1 MDFRDISIDRVKFNV
16 PVRRG
21 ASLNSK
27 ATYGAGKIAFQLPTC
42 YAKFLDAPKFPG
54 AVDMILQQSQSD
66 PGSAAFL
73 ARLRDRAEEDEN
85 LAEHVENKDFFNPLR
100 KLTAFDETPVFD
112 ACGVVMESS
121 AELIGGTHEVSLLVH
136 LDGAW
141 ISERSWG
148 LRVRVSQVKVH
159 RQRITPPPVTI
170 SFSQK
175 STQPRQG
182 FMFQAEDDGE
192 IAAKRTKFAFLDD

>member
-1 MDFRDISIDRVKFNV
+1 MDFRDISVDRVKFNV

-42 YAKFLDAPKFPG
+42 YARFLSAPKFPG
-54 AVDMILQQSQSD
+54 AIDMILQFQSD
-66 PGSAAFL
+66 LGSAAFL

-85 LAEHVENKDFFNPLR
+85 LAEHVDNKDFFNPLR
-100 KLTAFDETPVFD
+100 KLTAFDETPIFD
-112 ACGVVMESS
+112 ARGVVMESS

-148 LRVRVSQVKVH
+148 FRVRVSQVKVY

-175 STQPRQG
+175 STQPREG
-182 FMFQAEDDGE
+182 FMFQTEDDGE
-192 IAAKRTKFAFLDD
+192 VAVKRTKFAFLDD